1 MDNARV
7 TPRIQIAGR
16 NQQKQQEGCMFLSS
30 RHYTPRVFTTD
41 TTYAISENV
50 LNSRTGNFAAL
61 IGRDKITYK

>member
-1 MDNARV
+1 
-7 TPRIQIAGR
+7 
-16 NQQKQQEGCMFLSS
+16 MFLSS